1 MNTIADVSTSAH
13 QVAVLIK
20 ASLDAVMDLDHIKN
34 KAALT
39 EHERDI
45 TMQIIERGHIAINQM
60 SADPQVQTAKQIL
73 DALIIAEDFMAG
85 FEDDEI
91 QDGIAEKLRQVRAA
105 IGMVPA

>member
-1 MNTIADVSTSAH
+1 MNTSAH

-20 ASLDAVMDLDHIKN
+20 ASLDAVMELDHIKN
-34 KAALT
+34 KTVQT

-45 TMQIIERGHIAINQM
+45 TIQIVERGHIAINQM
-60 SADPQVQTAKQIL
+60 SSDPRVQTAQQIL
-73 DALIIAEDFMAG
+73 SALIIAEDFMAG

-105 IGMVPA
+105 IGMVTA